1 MSEYIKREDA
11 IQAVDKSMHKDVAID
26 SIKHIPSADVEPVRH
41 GRWVRESVG
50 SDNSSEGYFKISMA
64 ECSECGT
71 CVMGKPNYCPNCG
84 ARMDGESD
92 E

>member
-1 MSEYIKREDA
+1 MSDA
-11 IQAVDKSMHKDVAID
+11 T
-26 SIKHIPSADVEPVRH
+26 SADVEPVRH
-41 GRWVRESVG
+41 GHWIRESVG

-84 ARMDGESD
+84 ARMRMTKDQYESHVGDIYEDGE
-92 E
+92 EE